1 MDLEIIRICINH
13 IQDSGKTTKEMEQE
27 LNSIKTNQKNIQAH
41 LLIINI
47 MGRASLLQSSML
59 MRDNLRMD
67 YLVVMAKLNILMGRI
82 SQELSKT
89 DRKKQEDIHIQ
100 MEAITMEC
108 SNKIFQMAQGSFTGL
123 MA

>member
-47 MGRASLLQSSML
+47 MGKASLLQSSML
-59 MRDNLRMD
+59 MKDNLRMD